1 MNWKCSHTKM
11 VFLQMHLQSIWFSTV
26 FAYKNALSS
35 NAPYESMEHLNSNA
49 HPWSDSLFIQFCW
62 LIHIRFVQETEGGG
76 GLPQVQVQEGQE
88 GFIHFWANPV
98 CTSAV
103 CIYIY
108 FCGIGIWSFPNSI
121 AKRNTHGG
129 IHQTLTPNIK
139 GNSLHTRAC
148 VIREQPFAIKVHS
161 NLLS

>member
-1 MNWKCSHTKM
+1 M
-11 VFLQMHLQSIWFSTV
+11 
-26 FAYKNALSS
+26 FAYKNGLSS
-35 NAPYESMEHLNSNA
+35 NAPPEHMIFHSVCIQKCSFFECTLRAYESMEHLNSNA
-49 HPWSDSLFIQFCW
+49 HTWSDSLFIQFCW